1 MIEAST
7 GLPNKDLEKFTNDLE
22 KLMEKYRR

>member
-1 MIEAST
+1 MIEEST
-7 GLPNKDLEKFTNDLE
+7 GLPNKDLEKFTKDLE